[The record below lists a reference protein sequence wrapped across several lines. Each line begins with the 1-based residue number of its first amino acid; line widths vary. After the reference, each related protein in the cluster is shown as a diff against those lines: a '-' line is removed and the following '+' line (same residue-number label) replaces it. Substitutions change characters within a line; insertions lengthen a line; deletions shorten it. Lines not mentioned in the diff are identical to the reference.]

1 MQIIG
6 KSEYQTNLNF
16 EKNESAH
23 ELTNLSLR
31 EKEIITDILIDHGLP
46 VNSENKD
53 DYNFIKTELQK
64 HQGVSEPDKS
74 EADSETIKID
84 LNQIMDLKD
93 ENGTQA
99 EKNVVANIERF
110 VTRLRMVA
118 QQIIQQADEEPE
130 QNFDPDSDGF
140 QFGLKEA
147 ELVHK
152 NINILQFVRRN
163 LGMSSKCK

>member
-1 MQIIG
+1 M
-6 KSEYQTNLNF
+6 
-16 EKNESAH
+16 
-23 ELTNLSLR
+23 SLR

-93 ENGTQA
+93 ENGMQA